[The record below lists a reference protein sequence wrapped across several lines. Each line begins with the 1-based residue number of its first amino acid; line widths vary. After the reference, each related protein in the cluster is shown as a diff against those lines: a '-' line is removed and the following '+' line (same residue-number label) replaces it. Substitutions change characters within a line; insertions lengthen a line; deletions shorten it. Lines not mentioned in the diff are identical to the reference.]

1 MAICR
6 DPEGTKKRILEE
18 AEKQFAK
25 VGPFQASVNVIAEN
39 AKINKR
45 MIYHYFGSKEEL
57 YRAVLKAN
65 LQKIY
70 ELEAKAFEKS
80 EDLIANVRQ
89 GIRDYYYFLRDNPNY
104 VKINAWEDVAGG
116 QVTRELVEDTLLI
129 GYDKLKRIYQEGVTR
144 GIFRKDISLEQIII
158 SINALCFS
166 TFARKEVLKFFW
178 KQDIEIKLEERLEHI
193 CQLIL
198 RTLTTGEDTPA

>member
-1 MAICR
+1 MANGR
-6 DPEGTKKRILEE
+6 DPEGTKERIMQE

-25 VGPFQASVNVIAEN
+25 VGPFEASVNVIAEN

-57 YRAVLKAN
+57 YRAVLKEN
-65 LQKIY
+65 LEKIY
-70 ELEAKAFEKS
+70 EMETRAFEKQ

-116 QVTRELVEDTLLI
+116 HVTRDLVRDTLLI
-129 GYDKLKRIYQEGVTR
+129 GYEKLQIVYQEGVKR
-144 GIFRKDISLEQIII
+144 GIFRDDLDLDQMIISL
-158 SINALCFS
+158 NALCFS
-166 TFARKEVLKFFW
+166 TFNRKEVLKALW
-178 KQDIEIKLEERLEHI
+178 GQEIGVKLEERLEHI

-198 RTLTTGEDTPA
+198 ARLCI